1 MPIKISI
8 CGYFPHK
15 RALQPKSQ
23 DPLIKTFFYW
33 QNSDLLKL
41 SCKIKTFNINA
52 GSSYDFTLES
62 YCSILYCKR
71 YSVNVDF
78 IATIEYRSETVY
90 ATVGSITDDIVIT
103 KSVNSKKVTITNNQ
117 SSAIACI
124 IIG

>member
-1 MPIKISI
+1 MKFI
-8 CGYFPHK
+8 FPHK
-15 RALQPKSQ
+15 KSLATEVTR
-23 DPLIKTFFYW
+23 PFIELPFYW

-78 IATIEYRSETVY
+78 IATIEYWSETVY